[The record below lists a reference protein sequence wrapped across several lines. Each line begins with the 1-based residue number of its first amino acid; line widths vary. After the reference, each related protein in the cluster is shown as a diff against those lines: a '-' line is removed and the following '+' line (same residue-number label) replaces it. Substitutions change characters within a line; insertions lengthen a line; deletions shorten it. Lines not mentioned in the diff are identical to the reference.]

1 MKGRTHGGAAC
12 SSDESGG
19 WERVGLTGR
28 STPLCWWRS
37 SRPPLRGGTLRWKC
51 MILSGV
57 YRGVSGA
64 VLAETVVVG
73 PSLRPIDLSC

>member
-1 MKGRTHGGAAC
+1 
-12 SSDESGG
+12 
-19 WERVGLTGR
+19 
-28 STPLCWWRS
+28 
-37 SRPPLRGGTLRWKC
+37 